1 MQSTGR
7 NASSTRRSYGS
18 GNRNLSNN
26 SKGPN
31 PYTRPGARDAS
42 KNSSNGGSGVRKY
55 IPPGYGADGRPKVRP
70 VPNYMRAKGDASKE
84 RSGSYNRK
92 VPADYKPPH
101 LRNNFMGG
109 GNRVSPGTRVS
120 PGVRQNSNSRL
131 YDLKKKASESPA
143 ARPYGANKKAPS
155 PNRSYG
161 ISNLGGPH
169 NMQRKAP
176 GV

>member
-42 KNSSNGGSGVRKY
+42 KNSSNAGSGARKY
-55 IPPGYGADGRPKVRP
+55 IPPGYGANGRP
-70 VPNYMRAKGDASKE
+70 VPNYMRGKNDAASKE

-101 LRNNFMGG
+101 LRNNFTG

-120 PGVRQNSNSRL
+120 PGGNRQSSNSRL
-131 YDLKKKASESPA
+131 YDMKKKASESPA

-155 PNRSYG
+155 PHRSYG

-169 NMQRKAP
+169 NMQRKPP

>member
-1 MQSTGR
+1 LQSTGR

-42 KNSSNGGSGVRKY
+42 KNSSNGGSGARKY
-55 IPPGYGADGRPKVRP
+55 ILPGYGANGRP
-70 VPNYMRAKGDASKE
+70 VPNYMRGKNDASSKE

-101 LRNNFMGG
+101 LRNNYTG

-120 PGVRQNSNSRL
+120 PGGNRQSSNSRL
-131 YDLKKKASESPA
+131 YDMKKKASESPA

-176 GV
+176 GL